1 MYVLDY
7 NTTIFLDRVN
17 DKSLLTYFS
26 GIVYYIDVSE
36 ERYPTELAD
45 TEDPNIKIMVN

>member
-7 NTTIFLDRVN
+7 NTAIFLDRVN

-26 GIVYYIDVSE
+26 DIVYYIDVSE
-36 ERYPTELAD
+36 ERYPTKLED
-45 TEDPNIKIMVN
+45 IKDPNIKISVN